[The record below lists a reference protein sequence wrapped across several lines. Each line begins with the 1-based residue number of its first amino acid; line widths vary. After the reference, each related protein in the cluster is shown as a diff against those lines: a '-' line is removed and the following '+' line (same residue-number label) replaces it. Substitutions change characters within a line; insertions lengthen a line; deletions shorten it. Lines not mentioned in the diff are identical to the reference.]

1 MKLAK
6 YTLDFFRY
14 KALTSAGDQTMTQ
27 SDNDNSDRTTAFSKR
42 LTTHYVRISLV
53 VTVRGSERVPD
64 RSGLNWGQ
72 RAGRNANQAYLPISA
87 DDQRSGFFPGAG
99 EAFSV
104 ECDDG
109 FVLTLVRAQQNGK
122 ALETPNNNALLGE
135 YFRRRLN
142 VRLGNPV
149 ALRHLH
155 EYGRTSVDIFR
166 SRTEGYLLDF
176 RP

>member
-1 MKLAK
+1 VS
-6 YTLDFFRY
+6 RV
-14 KALTSAGDQTMTQ
+14 
-27 SDNDNSDRTTAFSKR
+27 DNGSSVRTTDFSKR

-53 VTVRGSERVPD
+53 VTSGGRERVPD

-72 RAGRNANQAYLPISA
+72 RAGRNPNQAYLPIPA
-87 DDQRSGFFPGAG
+87 ADQRSGFFPEVG
-99 EAFSV
+99 EVFSV

-109 FVLTLVRAQQNGK
+109 FKLTLVRAQQNGK
-122 ALETPNNNALLGE
+122 ALETPDNNALLGE

-166 SRTEGYLLDF
+166 SQTEGYLLDF
-176 RP
+176 RA

>member
-1 MKLAK
+1 MS
-6 YTLDFFRY
+6 RV
-14 KALTSAGDQTMTQ
+14 
-27 SDNDNSDRTTAFSKR
+27 DNGSSVRTTDFSKK
-42 LTTHYVRISLV
+42 LTTHYVRISLI
-53 VTVRGSERVPD
+53 VTSGGRERVPD

-72 RAGRNANQAYLPISA
+72 RAGRNPNQAYLPIPA
-87 DDQRSGFFPGAG
+87 ADQRSGFFPEVG

-109 FVLTLVRAQQNGK
+109 FKLTLVRAQQNGK
-122 ALETPNNNALLGE
+122 ALETPDNNALLGE

-166 SRTEGYLLDF
+166 SQTEGYLLDF
-176 RP
+176 RA

>member
-1 MKLAK
+1 MSR
-6 YTLDFFRY
+6 D
-14 KALTSAGDQTMTQ
+14 
-27 SDNDNSDRTTAFSKR
+27 DNGSSVRTTDFSKK
-42 LTTHYVRISLV
+42 LTTHYVRISLI
-53 VTVRGSERVPD
+53 VTSGGRERVPD

-72 RAGRNANQAYLPISA
+72 RAGRNPNQAYLPIPA
-87 DDQRSGFFPGAG
+87 ADQRSGFFPEIG

-109 FVLTLVRAQQNGK
+109 FKLTLVRAQQNGK
-122 ALETPNNNALLGE
+122 ALETPDNNALLGE

-166 SRTEGYLLDF
+166 SQTEGYLLDF
-176 RP
+176 RA

>member
-1 MKLAK
+1 MKFK
-6 YTLDFFRY
+6 KSTLDFFRY
-14 KALTSAGDQTMTQ
+14 KTLTSTGDQTMKQ
-27 SDNDNSDRTTAFSKR
+27 FDNDNSDRTADFSKR

-53 VTVRGSERVPD
+53 VTSRGSERVPD

-72 RAGRNANQAYLPISA
+72 RAGRNPNQAYLPISA
-87 DDQRSGFFPGAG
+87 DDQRSGFFPEVG

-166 SRTEGYLLDF
+166 SRAEGYLLDF

>member
-1 MKLAK
+1 MNQSHNEN
-6 YTLDFFRY
+6 
-14 KALTSAGDQTMTQ
+14 SARGTD
-27 SDNDNSDRTTAFSKR
+27 FSKR

-53 VTVRGSERVPD
+53 VTSSGNERVPD

-72 RAGRNANQAYLPISA
+72 RAGRNPNQAYLPISA
-87 DDQRSGFFPGAG
+87 DDQRSGFFPEIG
-99 EAFSV
+99 EAFLA

-166 SRTEGYLLDF
+166 SRAGGYLLDF

>member
-1 MKLAK
+1 MNQVDIAK
-6 YTLDFFRY
+6 
-14 KALTSAGDQTMTQ
+14 SAISTD
-27 SDNDNSDRTTAFSKR
+27 FSKR

-53 VTVRGSERVPD
+53 VTSGGRERVPD

-72 RAGRNANQAYLPISA
+72 RAGRNPNQAYLPIPVA
-87 DDQRSGFFPGAG
+87 DQRSGFFPEVGV
-99 EAFSV
+99 AFSV

-109 FVLTLVRAQQNGK
+109 FKLTLVRAQQNGK
-122 ALETPNNNALLGE
+122 ALETPDNNALLGE

-142 VRLGNPV
+142 VRLGYPV

-155 EYGRTSVDIFR
+155 EYGRTSVDIYR
-166 SRTEGYLLDF
+166 SQMEGYLLDF

>member
-1 MKLAK
+1 MSR
-6 YTLDFFRY
+6 D
-14 KALTSAGDQTMTQ
+14 
-27 SDNDNSDRTTAFSKR
+27 DNGSSVRTTDFSKK
-42 LTTHYVRISLV
+42 LTTHYVRISLI
-53 VTVRGSERVPD
+53 VTSGGRERVPD

-72 RAGRNANQAYLPISA
+72 RAGRNPNQAYLPIPA
-87 DDQRSGFFPGAG
+87 ADQRSGFFPEVG

-109 FVLTLVRAQQNGK
+109 FKLTLVRAQQNGK
-122 ALETPNNNALLGE
+122 ALETPDNNALLGE

-166 SRTEGYLLDF
+166 SQTEGYLLDF
-176 RP
+176 RA

>member
-1 MKLAK
+1 MS
-6 YTLDFFRY
+6 RV
-14 KALTSAGDQTMTQ
+14 
-27 SDNDNSDRTTAFSKR
+27 DNGSSVRTTDFSKR

-53 VTVRGSERVPD
+53 VTSGGRERVPD

-72 RAGRNANQAYLPISA
+72 RAGRNPNQAYLPIPA
-87 DDQRSGFFPGAG
+87 ADQRSGFFPKVG
-99 EAFSV
+99 EVFSV

-109 FVLTLVRAQQNGK
+109 FKLTLVRAQQNGK
-122 ALETPNNNALLGE
+122 ALETPDDNALLGE

-166 SRTEGYLLDF
+166 SQTEGYLLDF
-176 RP
+176 RA